1 MAEELCKILM
11 EESSSSDEDQILE
24 SKHMKTSAAIIAQY
38 GDHLRSIYQTE
49 LSYSLEISD
58 FIPCQTRTV
67 FNLALIG
74 HERIQY
80 GTEIMKRMQEILSSE
95 IEEKKEVKLENIF
108 KSGQHG
114 GRQFILLEG
123 AAGAGKS
130 ALVCFI
136 CQKWGAGELFQ
147 EFQFVIFIQL
157 NDLHIQS
164 AQSLADIF
172 HSGSRFD
179 TDKVVSSLQSTQG
192 RGVLFIMDGWDEYPL
207 QLEES
212 SLIEKLIRSPGE
224 FSMQLSTVV
233 ITSRPVASGKLQ
245 RYCSS
250 RLEIIG
256 YKQEELEGFFR
267 EALQDNP
274 QKIAK
279 LNEFLETMPLI
290 KKSCRLPLNAAIV
303 AHTFKCSDGS
313 LPS

>member
-1 MAEELCKILM
+1 MVDGSSFFLKEHLALERVLWCALFAKSGELVSFFRNFNL
-11 EESSSSDEDQILE
+11 SF
-24 SKHMKTSAAIIAQY
+24 
-38 GDHLRSIYQTE
+38 
-49 LSYSLEISD
+49 SYSS
-58 FIPCQTRTV
+58 C
-67 FNLALIG
+67 
-74 HERIQY
+74 
-80 GTEIMKRMQEILSSE
+80 
-95 IEEKKEVKLENIF
+95 
-108 KSGQHG
+108 
-114 GRQFILLEG
+114 
-123 AAGAGKS
+123 
-130 ALVCFI
+130 
-136 CQKWGAGELFQ
+136 
-147 EFQFVIFIQL
+147 
-157 NDLHIQS
+157 NDPHIQS

-192 RGVLFIMDGWDEYPL
+192 RGILFIMDGWDEYPL

-233 ITSRPVASGKLQ
+233 VTSWPVASGKLQ

-256 YKQEELEGFFR
+256 YKQEELERFFR
-267 EALQDNP
+267 EALHDNP
-274 QKIAK
+274 QKITK

-313 LPS
+313 LPSTLYDLYRILVSSIIHRHIVKVGHSCESESDPNDDDYIRTLPLPLIP